1 MSPFVT
7 PKPWGCGRDLSQL
20 PMLAWDMVCET
31 AAIDSTTDPPPA
43 MESVMTTGTTPHS
56 PRIDTS
62 RAHPARVYDWLL
74 GGKDNYPVDEAVG
87 EKLPPEARDAARQN
101 RQFMQRA
108 AAWLA
113 AQGVDQ
119 FLDIGS
125 GIPTEPNLHQIV
137 QRVVPAA
144 KVVYTDN
151 DPLVLHHAQALLAG
165 RPEGVTDFLEADVR
179 RPEEIVEHARG
190 VLDFTRPVALSLI
203 ALLHFV
209 PDEQDAHG
217 IVRPLLAALPPG
229 SYLVLSHAASD
240 LFPELAEQVTAEYA
254 KGGIRL
260 GFRTRPEVARFFD
273 GLDLVA
279 PGLVTAPEWFRTSPA
294 PSPEDS
300 GIYAGVARVR

>member
-1 MSPFVT
+1 
-7 PKPWGCGRDLSQL
+7 
-20 PMLAWDMVCET
+20 
-31 AAIDSTTDPPPA
+31 
-43 MESVMTTGTTPHS
+43 MTTGTPHP
-56 PRIDTS
+56 PRIDTG
-62 RAHPARVYDWLL
+62 RAHPARAYDWLL
-74 GGKDNYPVDEAVG
+74 GGKDNYPADEAVG

-113 AQGVDQ
+113 AQGVDR

-137 QRVVPAA
+137 QRPPRAA
-144 KVVYTDN
+144 
-151 DPLVLHHAQALLAG
+151 HAQALLAG
-165 RPEGVTDFLEADVR
+165 CPEGVTDLIEADVH
-179 RPEEIVEHARG
+179 RPEEIPEHARG
-190 VLDFTRPVALSLI
+190 VLDFTRPAALSLI

-209 PDEQDAHG
+209 PDERDAHG
-217 IVRPLLAALPPG
+217 IVRTLLSALPPG
-229 SYLVLSHAASD
+229 SHLVLSHAASD
-240 LFPELAEQVTAEYA
+240 LYPELAAQVTAEYA

-260 GFRTRPEVARFFD
+260 GFRTRSEVARFFD

-279 PGLVTAPEWFRTSPA
+279 PGLVTAPEWHGTPPRS